1 MSCHAPGARSTPGAG
16 TALADDG
23 AAGGSQNAAA
33 PLVALAGNPN
43 VGKSTLFNALTG
55 AHQRVGNWPGK
66 TVAVAQGDWRG
77 ALPDGRR
84 LRVADLPG
92 SYSLLPDSPDEEL
105 VRDVLSAPPGARPA
119 VVVFALDAAN
129 PARNLYLLSQ
139 VLDTGIPVVVALT
152 MTDVAARRGSAP
164 DPHRLSR
171 ELALPVVVV
180 EGRTGTGLDLL
191 ADAVTDALRAPAA
204 AAATDPGWAAGSPV
218 EAELAPLVRAAEALH
233 HPYPARWLAV
243 NLLCAEEPP
252 AAPEPLTAL
261 ARAAAARLAA
271 AGACGDVPADTDT
284 DTVAEGE
291 ADADAEL
298 LIAEARYAWAHRVI
312 ARATPTGARP
322 RPTLTD
328 RVDRLLLSRS
338 FGIPFFLAVMWGVF
352 EATTTFAKPLQ
363 DGLGDFVSGPVSSG
377 ATRLLEAAS
386 APDWLTGLLVDGLI
400 NGVGQL
406 LTFVPLMIIM
416 FALLALLEDSGYFA
430 RAAFVAD
437 RLMRTLRLPGRA
449 FLPLV
454 VGFGCNV
461 PAFASTRILSR
472 RSHRLLV
479 GMLIPYMSCT
489 ARLAVYVMIAG
500 VFFGSNSGT
509 VVFFLYVGSVLLV
522 VGMGLLLRPLLFK
535 DMREEPLVL
544 ELPPYRLPTLRV
556 TGAQVWQKLAAFLR
570 TAGGIVVATAAAV
583 WLLMAVPAG
592 AGAAADGSGGPAGFG
607 NVAVEQSVFGRVTE
621 AVAPAVAPAGFGDWH
636 ATAALGTGLIAKEG
650 VISTLAQTYS
660 AEEDGGPVLRNSLR
674 ATFAQSSGGHPEAA
688 ALAFL
693 VFVLAYTPCMATLA
707 AQRAEIGTRLTLIGF
722 GLQLAAAWLLATGVF
737 QLARLVW

>member
-1 MSCHAPGARSTPGAG
+1 MSCHAPDGGGTTTAVREAG
-16 TALADDG
+16 TPLIALT
-23 AAGGSQNAAA
+23 
-33 PLVALAGNPN
+33 GNPN

-66 TVAVAQGDWRG
+66 TVSVARGEWRTLGG
-77 ALPDGRR
+77 AR
-84 LRVADLPG
+84 LRLADLPG

-105 VRDVLSAPPGARPA
+105 VRDVLTAPAGERPDA
-119 VVVFALDAAN
+119 VVFALDAAN

-139 VLDTGIPVVVALT
+139 ILDTGIPVVAALT
-152 MTDVAARRGSAP
+152 MTDVAARRGAAL
-164 DPHRLSR
+164 DPGALAR
-171 ELALPVVVV
+171 ELGLPVVPV

-191 ADAVTDALRAPAA
+191 ADTVADALPGPPPHRAASYAAASSPASYPPGARAPGA
-204 AAATDPGWAAGSPV
+204 WSAGSPV
-218 EAELAPLVRAAEALH
+218 DAELDALVREAAHAP
-233 HPYPARWLAV
+233 HPYPPCWLAV
-243 NLLCAEEPP
+243 SLLCGEEPAAAVP
-252 AAPEPLTAL
+252 AGLVDR
-261 ARAAAARLAA
+261 ARLAAARLAA
-271 AGACGDVPADTDT
+271 T
-284 DTVAEGE
+284 AEY
-291 ADADAEL
+291 ADAEVL
-298 LIAEARYAWAHRVI
+298 VAEARYAWAHAVI
-312 ARATPTGARP
+312 ERAAPRP
-322 RPTLTD
+322 AQARPTLTD

-352 EATTTFAKPLQ
+352 QATTTLAKPLQ
-363 DGLGDFVSGPVSSG
+363 DGLGAFVSGPVSGG
-377 ATRLLEAAS
+377 AERLLEAVH
-386 APDWLTGLLVDGLI
+386 APGRLTGLLVEGLI
-400 NGVGQL
+400 SGVGQL

-500 VFFGSNSGT
+500 IFFGSNSGT
-509 VVFFLYVGSVLLV
+509 VVFLLYVASVLLV
-522 VGMGLLLRPLLFK
+522 VSMGLLLRPLLFK
-535 DMREEPLVL
+535 DMEEEPLVL

-556 TGAQVWQKLAAFLR
+556 TGAQVLQKLGAFLR
-570 TAGGIVVATAAAV
+570 TAGGIIVATAAAV

-592 AGAAADGSGGPAGFG
+592 AGAGGFG
-607 NVAVEQSVFGRVTE
+607 KPEVEQSVFGTVTR
-621 AVAPAVAPAGFGDWH
+621 AVAPVMAPAGFGDLH

-660 AEEDGGPVLRNSLR
+660 AEEDGGPELGDRLH
-674 ATFAQSSGGHPEAA
+674 ATFAESSGGHPEAA

-693 VFVLAYTPCMATLA
+693 VFVLAYTPCMATVA
-707 AQRAEIGTRLTLIGF
+707 AQRAEIGTRLTLIGL

-737 QLARLVW
+737 QIARVLW

>member
-1 MSCHAPGARSTPGAG
+1 
-16 TALADDG
+16 
-23 AAGGSQNAAA
+23 
-33 PLVALAGNPN
+33 PN

-66 TVAVAQGDWRG
+66 TVSVARGDWR
-77 ALPDGRR
+77 APSGRR

-92 SYSLLPDSPDEEL
+92 SYSLLPDSPDEAL
-105 VRDVLSAPPGARPA
+105 VRDVLTAPAGERPDA
-119 VVVFALDAAN
+119 VVFALDAAN

-139 VLDTGIPVVVALT
+139 ILDTDIPVVVALT
-152 MTDVAARRGSAP
+152 MTDVAARRGTPP
-164 DPHRLSR
+164 DPDALAR
-171 ELALPVVVV
+171 ELALPVVPV

-191 ADAVTDALRAPAA
+191 ADAVTDALEPVPYGPSRARRAGRTSA
-204 AAATDPGWAAGSPV
+204 WAAGSPV
-218 EAELAPLVRAAEALH
+218 AAELAALAEEASGRTPH
-233 HPYPARWLAV
+233 PARWLAV
-243 NLLCAEEPP
+243 GLLCGELPP
-252 AAPEPLTAL
+252 AVPAELAER
-261 ARAAAARLAA
+261 ARAAADRLAERPA
-271 AGACGDVPADTDT
+271 SDAGSDS
-284 DTVAEGE
+284 AEGGHDGL
-291 ADADAEL
+291 DADAEL
-298 LIAEARYAWAHRVI
+298 LVAEARYAWAHAVVERAAPRP
-312 ARATPTGARP
+312 ARA
-322 RPTLTD
+322 RPTFTD

-352 EATTTFAKPLQ
+352 QATTALAKPFQ
-363 DGLGDFVSGPVSSG
+363 DGLGDFVSGPVSGG
-377 ATRLLEAAS
+377 ADRLLEAVR
-386 APDWLTGLLVDGLI
+386 APGWLTGLLVDGLI

-416 FALLALLEDSGYFA
+416 FLLLALLEDSGYFA

-461 PAFASTRILSR
+461 PALAGTRILNR

-479 GMLIPYMSCT
+479 GLLIPYMSCT

-509 VVFFLYVGSVLLV
+509 VVFFLYVASVLLV
-522 VGMGLLLRPLLFK
+522 VGMGLILRPLLFR
-535 DMREEPLVL
+535 DMKEEPLVL

-570 TAGGIVVATAAAV
+570 TAGGIIVATAAAV

-592 AGAAADGSGGPAGFG
+592 AGHGGFG
-607 NVAVEQSVFGRVTE
+607 KVDVESSVFGTVTR
-621 AVAPAVAPAGFGDWH
+621 AAAPLVAPAGFGDWH

-660 AEEDGGPVLRNSLR
+660 AEEDGDPRLTASLH
-674 ATFAQSSGGHPEAA
+674 ATFEESSGGHQRAA

-693 VFVLAYTPCMATLA
+693 VFILAYTPCMATLA
-707 AQRAEIGTRLTLIGF
+707 AQRAEIGTRLTAIGF
-722 GLQLAAAWLLATGVF
+722 GIQLAAAWLLAVGVF
-737 QLARLVW
+737 QIARLVW

>member
-1 MSCHAPGARSTPGAG
+1 MSCHAHGARGTTGAG
-16 TALADDG
+16 AALADDG
-23 AAGGSQNAAA
+23 SRGAAA

-77 ALPDGRR
+77 VLPDGRR

-119 VVVFALDAAN
+119 AVVFALDAAN

-139 VLDTGIPVVVALT
+139 VLDTGVPVVVALT

-164 DPHRLSR
+164 DPDALSR

-191 ADAVTDALRAPAA
+191 ADAVTAALRAPAAA
-204 AAATDPGWAAGSPV
+204 AAATDPGWAAGTPV
-218 EAELAPLVRAAEALH
+218 EAELAPLVRAAEAVH

-271 AGACGDVPADTDT
+271 SEGARGDVPAD
-284 DTVAEGE
+284 
-291 ADADAEL
+291 ADADADGQADAEL

-352 EATTTFAKPLQ
+352 EATTTLAKPLQ
-363 DGLGDFVSGPVSSG
+363 DGLGDLVSGPVGSG
-377 ATRLLEAAS
+377 ATRLLETAS

-500 VFFGSNSGT
+500 VFFGSHSGT

-522 VGMGLLLRPLLFK
+522 VGMGLLLRPLLFT

-556 TGAQVWQKLAAFLR
+556 TGAQVGQKLAAFLR
-570 TAGGIVVATAAAV
+570 TAGGVIVATAAAV

-592 AGAAADGSGGPAGFG
+592 AGAGADGSGRPAGFA

-660 AEEDGGPVLRNSLR
+660 AQEDGGPVLRNGLR
-674 ATFAQSSGGHPEAA
+674 ATFTRSSGGHPEAA

>member
-1 MSCHAPGARSTPGAG
+1 MSCHAPGARSNTGAG
-16 TALADDG
+16 AALADDG
-23 AAGGSQNAAA
+23 ADGPQGAAA

-77 ALPDGRR
+77 VLPDGRR

-164 DPHRLSR
+164 DPRALSR

-191 ADAVTDALRAPAA
+191 ADAVTDALRAPAT
-204 AAATDPGWAAGSPV
+204 AAATDPGWATGSPV
-218 EAELAPLVRAAEALH
+218 EAELAPLVRAAEAVH

-243 NLLCAEEPP
+243 SLLCAEEPP

-271 AGACGDVPADTDT
+271 PD
-284 DTVAEGE
+284 EE
-291 ADADAEL
+291 ADDDTADAGADAEL

-352 EATTTFAKPLQ
+352 EATTTLAKPLQ
-363 DGLGDFVSGPVSSG
+363 DGLGDFVSGPVGSG

-500 VFFGSNSGT
+500 IFFGSNSGT
-509 VVFFLYVGSVLLV
+509 VVFGLYVGSVLLV

-570 TAGGIVVATAAAV
+570 TAGGIIVATAAAV
-583 WLLMAVPAG
+583 WLLMAIP
-592 AGAAADGSGGPAGFG
+592 AGAAAGPDGAGGFG

-621 AVAPAVAPAGFGDWH
+621 AVAPVVAPAGFGDWH

-660 AEEDGGPVLRNSLR
+660 AQEEGGPVLRNSLR
-674 ATFAQSSGGHPEAA
+674 ATFTQSSGGHPEAA